1 MDVVDLTFARE
12 GGRQLCPA
20 GTGLIDRH
28 DLSAQESANLFRFRR
43 RCAHGRLWQDYF
55 PANRGGLNHFPS
67 REIGSSSFFGSGR
80 LLSVVF
86 EHAHDLV
93 LPLIDCGLA
102 QHHATTSQR
111 RWNGVWSIS

>member
-1 MDVVDLTFARE
+1 MVDY
-12 GGRQLCPA
+12 GRINQ
-20 GTGLIDRH
+20 I
-28 DLSAQESANLFRFRR
+28 LSI
-43 RCAHGRLWQDYF
+43 YF